1 MKMSGGLQQGV
12 FDSRKSIMTTKYA
25 NQRLATA
32 IRDHLLNV
40 DAVPPTAEASRLASE
55 LAQVCLTELKIAGL
69 RIDKVEDLFA
79 SSADNKSK
87 VRGAS

>member
-1 MKMSGGLQQGV
+1 
-12 FDSRKSIMTTKYA
+12 MTTKYA
-25 NQRLATA
+25 NQKLATA

-69 RIDKVEDLFA
+69 RIDRVEDLFA
-79 SSADNKSK
+79 SSADKAK
-87 VRGAS
+87 ARGAR